1 MKDLGGLHII
11 EYVEI
16 KGKRFVTLEDT
27 GEILKKF
34 HTEVYN
40 HECLKEAFDDLQ
52 KENDKLRQTREI
64 GE

>member
-27 GEILKKF
+27 EEIFKKF

-40 HECLKEAFDDLQ
+40 HNCLKESFDDLQ
-52 KENDKLRQTREI
+52 KKYDNLRLTREI